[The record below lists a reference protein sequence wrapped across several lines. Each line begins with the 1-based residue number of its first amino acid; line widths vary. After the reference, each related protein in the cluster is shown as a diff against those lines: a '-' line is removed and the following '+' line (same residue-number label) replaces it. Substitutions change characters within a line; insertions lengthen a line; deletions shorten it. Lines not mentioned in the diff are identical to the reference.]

1 MFCPIEA
8 VTIQSKKIGETMKK
22 YTFKVII
29 EGFNGYL
36 TYTVEANSK
45 DEAVQ
50 KAYDDAEGLPKIV
63 YDV

>member
-1 MFCPIEA
+1 LENTKI
-8 VTIQSKKIGETMKK
+8 KIGETMKK
-22 YTFKVII
+22 YTFKVTI
-29 EGFNGYL
+29 EGMNGYL

>member
-1 MFCPIEA
+1 LGNTKI
-8 VTIQSKKIGETMKK
+8 KKGETMKK
-22 YTFKVII
+22 YTFKVKI

-50 KAYDDAEGLPKIV
+50 KAYDDAVELPKIV
-63 YDV
+63 YDI

>member
-1 MFCPIEA
+1 
-8 VTIQSKKIGETMKK
+8 MKK
-22 YTFKVII
+22 YTFKVKI

-50 KAYDDAEGLPKIV
+50 KVYDDAEKLPTIV
-63 YDV
+63 YDI